1 MSRTENRNITSFKP
15 DIDNGTCLMWS
26 VFTSVQS
33 QFWENSENALYRY
46 GNQQSG
52 CRDTSLHK
60 AAAQPERGMRRSPSI
75 KHSLCPEGNTR
86 RWDLFLQTHAATFNV
101 QRSDWCTL
109 GAFKGIFMLMPLHKK
124 RSWWWCF
131 EPTRLSPMTCSSGR
145 LAVNSFSSAPQWLAG
160 FIVEIHPH

>member
-15 DIDNGTCLMWS
+15 DIDNGTCLMWR

-52 CRDTSLHK
+52 CRDSSLHK
-60 AAAQPERGMRRSPSI
+60 AAAQAERGMCCMKESPSI

-86 RWDLFLQTHAATFNV
+86 RLEDLLLQTHAAAFNV

-109 GAFKGIFMLMPLHKK
+109 GAFKGIFMLMPLHRR
-124 RSWWWCF
+124 RSWWWCC
-131 EPTRLSPMTCSSGR
+131 EPTRFLPVAGWQLIAFLLHLSD
-145 LAVNSFSSAPQWLAG
+145 
-160 FIVEIHPH
+160 